1 MKKWKTLSFLAA
13 LCASFQLSAQTRYQ
27 AGFASVSLEPSE
39 NIFSVALQGYGAP
52 AEGRFSLEWADV
64 GTLGEVAH
72 ITGLGNYLYALTPD
86 GDLNRTDATRQP
98 LEWTNI
104 GATNPVVLLAGAT
117 PDSFKLIASLGE
129 TLYAVSLD
137 NRLSRYDTT
146 VFPMKWISVGRTPNA
161 VAIASAKEKLFIAD
175 AAGTLWQA
183 DPNSRELCWDKCCD
197 TGFDAVSMTSQGNR
211 LYLLARDQRLW
222 EYTVTDAAPEWSP
235 MAYINGVTYRKPLA
249 HIAVAGGRLFGAG
262 LDNTLYRSQHRTEEN
277 LQAACLTLTFG
288 KSTVAV
294 IAADLCAV
302 EYRFTQKIKD
312 TIAARYGLPHDAIL
326 FNLSHSHFTPVSR
339 NWFPFGRWAYPDE
352 RYLDQVA
359 DNIVKCVG
367 EALENRRESQVHAYR
382 TESRIGL
389 NRSLHASDA
398 PYDPTVDI
406 VKIVPADGTAPV
418 VVFSAACHPVFPNAG
433 ESRYTISA
441 NFVGT
446 ARRIIEERTGTH
458 AMFLQGCA
466 GDTNPVSQDYH
477 ATGET
482 LAQDVIHALEEKMVP
497 VSGKITYRLDSI
509 GFGIEVPAQ
518 CEIERFAWENENRS
532 MDIEAEKNVR
542 WARWMLKRYAEGD
555 IPESSAIYLQTV
567 RIGDWQIVGLSDEPV
582 CEFAFAVRHLYP
594 KLRTTVLGYCNEVS
608 RYLPGPEHIA
618 NGTYEA
624 LSSYYWYG
632 QPAAAPATIMDLVL
646 EKLKKE
652 MP

>member
-1 MKKWKTLSFLAA
+1 MKKWKTLLFLAA
-13 LCASFQLSAQTRYQ
+13 LCAGFQLPAQTRYQ
-27 AGFASVSLEPSE
+27 AGFASVSLEPSG

-52 AEGRFSLEWADV
+52 AEGRFSLEWTDA

-72 ITGLGNYLYALTPD
+72 ITGLGNYLYALAPD
-86 GDLNRTDATRQP
+86 GCLIRADVARQP
-98 LEWTNI
+98 FEWDSL

-117 PDSFKLIASLGE
+117 PDSFKLIASQGE
-129 TLYAVSLD
+129 ALYAVSLD
-137 NRLSRYDTT
+137 NRLLCYDTT
-146 VFPMKWISVGRTPNA
+146 VVPMKWISVGRTPDA
-161 VAIASAKEKLFIAD
+161 VAIASAEGKLYIAD
-175 AAGTLWQA
+175 AAGTLWRAVA
-183 DPNSRELCWDKCCD
+183 DCGKLRWDKCCD

-211 LYLLARDQRLW
+211 LYLLARDQRIW
-222 EYTVTDAAPEWSP
+222 EYTVTDAAPAWSP
-235 MAYINGVTYRKPLA
+235 VAYINGGTYRKPLA

-262 LDNTLYRSQHRTEEN
+262 LDNTLYRSQHRTEGN
-277 LQAACLTLTFG
+277 LQAACLTLTSG
-288 KSTVAV
+288 KSTVAI

-302 EYRFTQKIKD
+302 EYRFTQKVKD
-312 TIAARYGLPHDAIL
+312 AIVARYGLPHDAVL

-339 NWFPFGRWAYPDE
+339 NWFPFGRWAYPDG

-359 DNIVKCVG
+359 DSIVRCVG
-367 EALENRRESQVHAYR
+367 EALENRRESQVYACR

-389 NRSLHASDA
+389 NRSLRGSEA

-406 VKIVPADGTAPV
+406 VKVVPADGTEPI

-433 ESRYTISA
+433 VSRYTISA

-446 ARRIIEERTGTH
+446 ARRIIEERMGAH

-466 GDTNPVSQDYH
+466 GDTNPISQDYR
-477 ATGET
+477 ATGMA
-482 LAQDVIHALEEKMVP
+482 LAQDVIRAVEGRMAPL
-497 VSGKITYRLDSI
+497 SGKIICGLDSI
-509 GFGIEVPAQ
+509 GFDIEIPTQ
-518 CEIERFAWENENRS
+518 REIERFARENENRS

-567 RIGDWQIVGLSDEPV
+567 RIGDWQIVGMSDEPV
-582 CEFAFAVRHLYP
+582 CEFAFAVRRLYP
-594 KLRTTVLGYCNEVS
+594 KLQTTVLGYCNEVS

-618 NGTYEA
+618 NETYEA

-632 QPAAAPATIMDLVL
+632 QPAAAPAGIMDLVL
-646 EKLKKE
+646 EKLKKRK
-652 MP
+652 P

>member
-1 MKKWKTLSFLAA
+1 
-13 LCASFQLSAQTRYQ
+13 
-27 AGFASVSLEPSE
+27 
-39 NIFSVALQGYGAP
+39 
-52 AEGRFSLEWADV
+52 
-64 GTLGEVAH
+64 
-72 ITGLGNYLYALTPD
+72 
-86 GDLNRTDATRQP
+86 
-98 LEWTNI
+98 
-104 GATNPVVLLAGAT
+104 
-117 PDSFKLIASLGE
+117 
-129 TLYAVSLD
+129 
-137 NRLSRYDTT
+137 
-146 VFPMKWISVGRTPNA
+146 
-161 VAIASAKEKLFIAD
+161 
-175 AAGTLWQA
+175 
-183 DPNSRELCWDKCCD
+183 
-197 TGFDAVSMTSQGNR
+197 MTSQGNR

-277 LQAACLTLTFG
+277 LQASCLTLTFG

-418 VVFSAACHPVFPNAG
+418 VMFSAACHPVFPNAG

-458 AMFLQGCA
+458 AMFLQGLCRK
-466 GDTNPVSQDYH
+466 TP
-477 ATGET
+477 
-482 LAQDVIHALEEKMVP
+482 I
-497 VSGKITYRLDSI
+497 
-509 GFGIEVPAQ
+509 
-518 CEIERFAWENENRS
+518 RFR
-532 MDIEAEKNVR
+532 
-542 WARWMLKRYAEGD
+542 
-555 IPESSAIYLQTV
+555 
-567 RIGDWQIVGLSDEPV
+567 
-582 CEFAFAVRHLYP
+582 
-594 KLRTTVLGYCNEVS
+594 RTTMRRG
-608 RYLPGPEHIA
+608 RHWRRM
-618 NGTYEA
+618 
-624 LSSYYWYG
+624 SY
-632 QPAAAPATIMDLVL
+632 MR
-646 EKLKKE
+646 LKKRWSRCRAK
-652 MP
+652 